1 MFRIVR
7 IIVSCSNMLF
17 LALLL
22 SYMMSEAYREDDKQS
37 HIVLTGVSV
46 LSFMNSVLLLI

>member
-1 MFRIVR
+1 MFLIVK

-17 LALLL
+17 LVLLV
-22 SYMMSEAYREDDKQS
+22 SYMMSEAYQNDDKQS
-37 HIVLTGVSV
+37 HMVLTGVSI

>member
-7 IIVSCSNMLF
+7 IIVSCLDMLF

-22 SYMMSEAYREDDKQS
+22 SYMRSEAYQKEDKQS
-37 HIVLTGVSV
+37 HMVLTGVSV
-46 LSFMNSVLLLI
+46 LSLMNSVLLLI